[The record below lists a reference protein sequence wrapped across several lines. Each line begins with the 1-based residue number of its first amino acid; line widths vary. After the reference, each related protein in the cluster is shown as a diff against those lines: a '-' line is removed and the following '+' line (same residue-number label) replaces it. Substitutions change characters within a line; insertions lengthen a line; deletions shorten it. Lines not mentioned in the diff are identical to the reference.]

1 VPRTKFRSQP
11 RSERLARDNDSCD
24 LRDHHRDGPSPLR
37 RARLYGATRGNLSR
51 GLSPKLEVHSEG
63 ETSAD
68 VTEGTSAGI
77 GDNWER
83 CNYDWSRSDSVMA
96 TVTESNV
103 YAVPGSSWEIKATPS
118 DGGSRVEMTWIR
130 EFKPNVRGRI
140 FGTAFRLIGNRIFNK
155 YGRQIVENLEKVEAR
170 T

>member
-1 VPRTKFRSQP
+1 MTTIRVICETPVAPDRV
-11 RSERLARDNDSCD
+11 LYAARDFTA
-24 LRDHHRDGPSPLR
+24 R
-37 RARLYGATRGNLSR
+37 RAEIFPAVSV
-51 GLSPKLEVHSEG
+51 PKLEVHTEG
-63 ETSAD
+63 EASAD

-83 CNYDWSRSDSVMA
+83 CDYDWSRPDSVTA
-96 TVTESNV
+96 TVTDSNV

-130 EFKPNVRGRI
+130 QFRPNARGLL
-140 FGTAFRLIGNRIFNK
+140 FGTAFRLIGKRIFNK
-155 YGRQIVENLEKVEAR
+155 YGREIVENLEKVEAK

>member
-1 VPRTKFRSQP
+1 VTTVRVICETTIAPDRV
-11 RSERLARDNDSCD
+11 LYAARDFTE
-24 LRDHHRDGPSPLR
+24 R
-37 RARLYGATRGNLSR
+37 RAEIFPAVSV
-51 GLSPKLEVHSEG
+51 PKLEVHTEG

-83 CNYDWSRSDSVMA
+83 CNYDWSRPDSVTA

-118 DGGSRVEMTWIR
+118 DGGSRVEMLWIR
-130 EFKPNVRGRI
+130 EFRPNARGRI

-155 YGRQIVENLEKVEAR
+155 YGREIIENLEKVEAG

>member
-1 VPRTKFRSQP
+1 MTTIRVICETTIAPDRI
-11 RSERLARDNDSCD
+11 LYAARDFTE
-24 LRDHHRDGPSPLR
+24 R
-37 RARLYGATRGNLSR
+37 RAAIFPAVSV
-51 GLSPKLEVHSEG
+51 PKLEVHAEG

-83 CNYDWSRSDSVMA
+83 CNYDWSRPDTVTA

-118 DGGSRVEMTWIR
+118 DGGSRVEMIWIR
-130 EFKPNVRGRI
+130 EFRPNARGRI

-155 YGRQIVENLEKVEAR
+155 YGREIVENLEKVEAR

>member
-1 VPRTKFRSQP
+1 MTTIRVVFATTIGQDRV
-11 RSERLARDNDSCD
+11 LYAARDFTE
-24 LRDHHRDGPSPLR
+24 R
-37 RARLYGATRGNLSR
+37 RAEIFPAVSV
-51 GLSPKLEVHSEG
+51 PKLEVHTEG

-68 VTEGTSAGI
+68 VTKGTSAGI

-83 CNYDWSRSDSVMA
+83 CNYDWSRPDSVTA

-118 DGGSRVEMTWIR
+118 EGGSRVEMVWIR
-130 EFKPNVRGRI
+130 EFRPNARGRI

-155 YGRQIVENLEKVEAR
+155 YGREIIENLERVEAR